1 MSKVVELR
9 PIDDTDQV
17 PHKEDLDVRVLT
29 PDEVESLRSIFVEQ
43 RAVFPNTDYSFIVG
57 AVEPGGRV
65 VAFLCFQLQL
75 HAEPMHIE
83 PKYQHVFKRLIDVG
97 EKTLLERVGPCLVYT
112 FTPAGKIT
120 QLAQAA
126 GMQMEPWVVMSK
138 LVSTPEKEVV

>member
-1 MSKVVELR
+1 MAELFVVKPIGEDKPKEEL
-9 PIDDTDQV
+9 
-17 PHKEDLDVRVLT
+17 EVRVLT
-29 PDEVESLRSIFVEQ
+29 EDEVNSLQHIFMEQ
-43 RAVFPNTDYSFIVG
+43 KAIFPNPQTSFFVG

-83 PKYQHVFKRLIDVG
+83 HGYERVFSRLVEVG
-97 EKTLLERVGPCLVYT
+97 EKILLERVGPCLVYT

-120 QLAQAA
+120 KLAQAA

-138 LVSTPEKEVV
+138 IVTTPDKEVV

>member
-1 MSKVVELR
+1 MGEVIAFKPVGEDDDVKGEL
-9 PIDDTDQV
+9 
-17 PHKEDLDVRVLT
+17 EVRVLT
-29 PDEVESLRSIFVEQ
+29 KDEVDTLRPVFAEQ
-43 RAVFPNTDYSFIVG
+43 RAVFPNTDYSFFVG

-83 PKYQHVFKRLIDVG
+83 HPYESVFSRLVEVG
-97 EKTLLERVGPCLVYT
+97 EKTLLERVGPCVVYT

-120 QLAQAA
+120 RLAQAV

-138 LVSTPEKEVV
+138 IVTTPEKELV

>member
-1 MSKVVELR
+1 MSNVVELR
-9 PIDDTDQV
+9 PIDDSDTV
-17 PHKEDLDVRVLT
+17 PHKTDLDIRLLT
-29 PDEVESLRSIFVEQ
+29 PEEVETLRPIFAEQ
-43 RAVFPNTDYSFIVG
+43 KAIFPNTQYAFFVG

-83 PKYQHVFKRLIDVG
+83 PGYQRAFKRMIEVG
-97 EKTLLERVGPCLVYT
+97 EQTLLERVGPCLVYT

-138 LVSTPEKEVV
+138 IVATPEKEVV